1 MNKHTQTAAL
11 ILMLAAPQTNAG
23 FFDNLTDNLQNG
35 DISGL
40 LTDVVSDVATELK
53 KDRKS
58 AVENNPKVGVNPE
71 VNDDKAL
78 VKEGSMEGNAEVV
91 DTTVHSDV
99 YGPAPDLETCTM
111 WFCGDKKGKVQYSET
126 GKLYTGQFSVTG
138 DDGAV
143 EKVRYKDGVR
153 TFISK
158 HFPSGQMKLEEQNKD
173 DKKHG
178 FSRAWYENGQKKIEG
193 FYKNGSP
200 IGVRQ
205 AWYEN
210 GQLKSRVESNE
221 KCNKVGLYQLF
232 YENGNKKKEAT
243 YNQACQGDGL
253 AMEWYENGN
262 KRTERVLKNA
272 VVQYPYRDWYENGNL
287 MMVHNGFPLSIPGL
301 DFPDY
306 EKYYENGELKEV
318 QKVMGEFTKHDV
330 YYENGNPRQ
339 SMFKNERT
347 GRFHQYQT
355 GWFESGEMKFE
366 EFYFEGDRKKQTL
379 WDEDGSVL
387 ETKDLGFRY
396 SMEIDIEDLVKR

>member
-1 MNKHTQTAAL
+1 MKKITHTTTL
-11 ILMLAAPQTNAG
+11 VLMLTATQINAG
-23 FFDNLTDNLQNG
+23 FFDNLTNNLQNG
-35 DISGL
+35 DIGGL

-53 KDRKS
+53 KEQESNNKNQGTSFGSTANEEDVQEEHTENASKEPDTLHSSNIEVS
-58 AVENNPKVGVNPE
+58 A
-71 VNDDKAL
+71 
-78 VKEGSMEGNAEVV
+78 S
-91 DTTVHSDV
+91 
-99 YGPAPDLETCTM
+99 DLEICDM
-111 WFCGDKKGKVQYSET
+111 WYCGDKKGKTQYADGGDLFT
-126 GKLYTGQFSVTG
+126 GSYTATLDNGI
-138 DDGAV
+138 V
-143 EKVRYKDGVR
+143 ERARYKDGVQ
-153 TFISK
+153 TYISK

-173 DKKHG
+173 FKKHG

-193 FYKNGSP
+193 FYKNGSL

-287 MMVHNGFPLSIPGL
+287 MMIHNGFPLSIPGL

-306 EKYYENGELKEV
+306 EKYHENGELKVV
-318 QKVMGEFTKHDV
+318 QKIMGHFAKNES
-330 YYENGNPRQ
+330 YYENGNMRNFRF
-339 SMFKNERT
+339 MNKIT
-347 GRFHQYQT
+347 GKFHQYQT
-355 GWFESGEMKFE
+355 DWYENGEVKAE
-366 EFYFEGDRKKQTL
+366 VFYYKGEVKKQTR

-387 ETKDLGFRY
+387 DTKDMGFRY
-396 SMEIDIEDLVKR
+396 SMETDLEDLIK